1 MTITTHTKTITTVN
15 KNTNK
20 FNILCFSDLNSVGG
34 YDPSVYFSTVLQFP
48 AIIDNVSGLEG
59 EALVGKVDENVL
71 VELNKNGELLINAYH
86 EPSSR
91 YSKGGTDDADLIYNK
106 PDFIPT
112 YDNDYNED
120 YLHNISTH
128 INDRILGKVGDSIV
142 VVVNSIIS
150 GKITITAFSETLNGI
165 TANRYVSKR
174 FRISLDNIFWSEWLE
189 FTPANICSVQHL
201 VENNFYVQIKYTRE
215 GSDTTGE
222 IEFEN
227 VNFIGDF
234 ESVDFSM
241 PTIENSIF
249 NGIIGTPEFIELEN
263 NIFKKLYFRGIIPD
277 YIKRGENRS
286 YQEDKD
292 YIELTKSIARFFCMI
307 FTFFKRWEKFPEN
320 EDMLREQL
328 NSYGINFDES
338 KITYDELRNL
348 CENIYSDIA
357 RRGTRSIF
365 TRRGSVLP
373 NLDESVVD
381 GELVRLLR
389 STEADELLYEVV
401 PNYKAGWCLG
411 QCSPLYKGTCE
422 SIQLNK
428 TKENTKDFQKKTNF
442 VTCGDVTIAPLNGKR
457 VLKVT
462 NSPNIRISGLGR
474 LNDEDVSDK
483 LYTADAYLDY
493 EIVFMFCIKNI
504 NVQPF
509 YPLNNNF
516 IQDILNSDFVNVF
529 QKIGQP
535 VNLQSDTH
543 QKTYVVKVP
552 KETEVSLKTNNS
564 PSGKFS
570 VVITDINKIVLEYY
584 EILNSEKLFKF
595 NIQNEDTLLWVT
607 NDSVDMRSIQFT
619 NFDNGVLH
627 FGAEGF
633 NVNKVKFYDT
643 FSEINGYNSTEK
655 FFSVQTNKF
664 VDGAWYKCRGVV
676 HAYNSKNYNMKTNI
690 GFGSDLLFNNPFT
703 KYMLPKIQLEG
714 DGFTELNI
722 WDYKIRPLIRGAN
735 IIPLKDGKE
744 TARALGF
751 IECSPLSYTYAR
763 SNNNNQS
770 VDFILEIIEKY
781 LYNYETL
788 DLFTIL
794 SNF

>member
-20 FNILCFSDLNSVGG
+20 FNILCFSDLNSAGG
-34 YDPSVYFSTVLQFP
+34 YDPSIYFSTVLQFP

-59 EALVGKVDENVL
+59 EVLVGKVDENVI
-71 VELNKNGELLINAYH
+71 VELNENGELLINAYH

-91 YSKGGTDDADLIYNK
+91 YSKGGTDDADLIYNR

-128 INDRILGKVGDSIV
+128 INDRILSNVGDSIV

-189 FTPANICSVQHL
+189 FTPENICNIQHL
-201 VENNFYVQIKYTRE
+201 VENNFYIQIKYTRE

-263 NIFKKLYFRGIIPD
+263 NIFKKLYFRGIVPD

-357 RRGTRSIF
+357 RRGTKSIF

-373 NLDESVVD
+373 NLEESVVD

-389 STEADELLYEVV
+389 VTEADELLYEVV
-401 PNYKAGWCLG
+401 PNYKVGWCLG

-422 SIQLNK
+422 SVQLNK
-428 TKENTKDFQKKTNF
+428 TKENTKNFQKKTNF
-442 VTCGDVTIAPLNGKR
+442 VTCGNTIVYFYDNKN
-457 VLKVT
+457 VLKIT
-462 NSPNIRISGLGR
+462 TDSSNKISGLGR
-474 LNDEDVSDK
+474 LNDEK
-483 LYTADAYLDY
+483 INNFYTADANLDY
-493 EIVFMFCIKNI
+493 EITFMFNFSSTASGAK
-504 NVQPF
+504 
-509 YPLNNNF
+509 LNF
-516 IQDILNSDFVNVF
+516 
-529 QKIGQP
+529 
-535 VNLQSDTH
+535 
-543 QKTYVVKVP
+543 
-552 KETEVSLKTNNS
+552 
-564 PSGKFS
+564 
-570 VVITDINKIVLEYY
+570 
-584 EILNSEKLFKF
+584 
-595 NIQNEDTLLWVT
+595 
-607 NDSVDMRSIQFT
+607 
-619 NFDNGVLH
+619 GV
-627 FGAEGF
+627 EGF
-633 NVNKVKFYDT
+633 NINKVKFNDS
-643 FSEINGYNSTEK
+643 FSEINGYNSTEQ
-655 FFSVQTNKF
+655 FFSVDTTKF
-664 VDGAWYKCRGVV
+664 NTGVWYKCRGII
-676 HAYNSKNYNMKTNI
+676 HAYNSENYTMKTNI
-690 GFGSDLLFNNPFT
+690 GFGSNLLFNNPFT
-703 KYMLPKIQLEG
+703 KYILPKVQLQ
-714 DGFTELNI
+714 DSTHTCELYI

-770 VDFILEIIEKY
+770 VDSILEIIEQY